1 MFPFH
6 KPNTLNQSE
15 QNLTAENEIELLQ
28 PLTSIQTTIP
38 ENEQPITNKTNE
50 STKNNKTNIIQRL
63 LNLMNPNMKTIEND
77 LEFGL
82 DKLDS
87 VVDKLP
93 ISKKSSKYLHIILGI
108 IKNLLI
114 FIFALFSIAG
124 VISLMLHF
132 HPNANQI
139 TQNLKCLLDD
149 TCDGSDLILDPQND
163 IYGGNSIKTY
173 IENIGQENELPS
185 NIIYP
190 NEFEE
195 FQKIINLPPKN
206 SSVFML
212 N

>member
-6 KPNTLNQSE
+6 KPATLNQNE
-15 QNLTAENEIELLQ
+15 QNLTPENEIELLQ
-28 PLTSIQTTIP
+28 STSTQTTIP
-38 ENEQPITNKTNE
+38 ELEQPIITTETNKNI
-50 STKNNKTNIIQRL
+50 KNNKTNIIQKL
-63 LNLMNPNMKTIEND
+63 LNLMNPNIKTLEND

-93 ISKKSSKYLHIILGI
+93 ISKKSSKYLHIILGT

-114 FIFALFSIAG
+114 FVFALFAIAG
-124 VISLMLHF
+124 FISFLLHF
-132 HPNANQI
+132 HPNINQI
-139 TQNLKCLLDD
+139 TQNFKCLLDD
-149 TCDGSDLILDPQND
+149 TCDGSELILDPQND

-173 IENIGQENELPS
+173 NEHIAHENDLPS
-185 NIIYP
+185 KIIYP

-206 SSVFML
+206 SSIFML
-212 N
+212 H